1 MSLRIGYGVLTC
13 QRLAGSDRTFED
25 IYADELSYAVAA
37 EELGFDSVWLSEHHF
52 TEDGYL
58 SAIFPMMAAIAA
70 RTSRVDLGT
79 DVILSPMHHP
89 LRFAEDAAAVAV
101 LAGAHRTLQLGLA
114 IGYRDEEFQ
123 AWGVPKS
130 ERVARLVEHVEV
142 ARKAWTGERFSHRG
156 PTLEVK
162 DLMVRPAPGRPPQLW
177 IGGWVD
183 GAIRRA
189 ARLGD
194 GYVSPSTGVRDTA
207 RRVAVLD
214 EEAARVGRAEPVA
227 VSTFTWSAFDD
238 GAGIS
243 AGVLA
248 GVGHLHEGYREW
260 YSSSSDWGGGREF
273 GEKLASFSDGTG
285 WIQSGTSE
293 QLLDRLGTMATTFAR
308 SRPFELGVRLHYPGM
323 ERAEVLDAMAR
334 FAAEVMTPLR
344 SLVA

>member
-1 MSLRIGYGVLTC
+1 MGLRLGYGVITC
-13 QRLAGSDRTFED
+13 QRLAGSDRPFED
-25 IYADELSYAVAA
+25 IYADELAYAVAA

-52 TEDGYL
+52 TDDGYL

-101 LAGAHRTLQLGLA
+101 LAGAQRRLQLGLA
-114 IGYRDEEFQ
+114 IGYRDEEFA
-123 AWGVPKS
+123 AWGVPKA

-142 ARKAWTGERFSHRG
+142 ARKAWTGERFSHHG
-156 PTLEVK
+156 PALDVE
-162 DLMVRPAPGRPPQLW
+162 DLLVRPAPRRPPALW

-183 GAIRRA
+183 AAIRRA
-189 ARLGD
+189 ARIGD

-207 RRVAVLD
+207 RRIAILD
-214 EEAARVGRAEPVA
+214 AEAAEVGRPEPLP

-238 GAGIS
+238 GNGIS
-243 AGVLA
+243 PSVQAGVQ
-248 GVGHLHEGYREW
+248 HLHRGYREW

-273 GEKLASFSDGTG
+273 GEKLSSFADGTG
-285 WIQSGTSE
+285 WIQSGSPE
-293 QLLDRLGTMATTFAR
+293 QLLDRLGALATAFAVE
-308 SRPFELGVRLHYPGM
+308 RPFELGVRLHYPGM

-334 FAAEVMTPLR
+334 FAEEVMAPLR
-344 SLVA
+344 ATVS

>member
-1 MSLRIGYGVLTC
+1 MGLRLGYGVLTC
-13 QRLAGSDRTFED
+13 QRLAGSDRAFED
-25 IYADELSYAVAA
+25 IYADELAYAVAA

-52 TEDGYL
+52 TEDGYP
-58 SAIFPMMAAIAA
+58 SAIFPMMAAVAA

-101 LAGAHRTLQLGLA
+101 LAGAQRALQLGLA
-114 IGYRDEEFQ
+114 IGYRDEEFA

-142 ARKAWTGERFSHRG
+142 ARKAWTGERFSHHG
-156 PTLEVK
+156 PVLDVEG
-162 DLMVRPAPGRPPQLW
+162 LLVRPAPLRPPQLW

-183 GAIRRA
+183 AAICRA
-189 ARLGD
+189 ARIGD
-194 GYVSPSTGVRDTA
+194 GYVSPSTGVRDTG
-207 RRVAVLD
+207 RRIAVLD
-214 EEAARVGRAEPVA
+214 DEAARAGRTAPLP

-243 AGVLA
+243 PTVRAGA
-248 GVGHLHEGYREW
+248 AHLHEGYREW

-273 GEKLASFSDGTG
+273 GEKLSSFADGTG
-285 WIQSGTSE
+285 WIQSGSSE
-293 QLLDRLGTMATTFAR
+293 QLLDRLGSLATAYAPG
-308 SRPFELGVRLHYPGM
+308 RPFELGVRLHYPGM

-334 FAAEVMTPLR
+334 FAAEV
-344 SLVA
+344 